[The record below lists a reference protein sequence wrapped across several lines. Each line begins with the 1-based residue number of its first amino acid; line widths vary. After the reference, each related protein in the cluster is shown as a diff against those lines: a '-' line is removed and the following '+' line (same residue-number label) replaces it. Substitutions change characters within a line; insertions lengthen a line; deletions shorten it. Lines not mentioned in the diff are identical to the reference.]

1 MQKSNYYLKNN
12 EPNTFPFVIEESK
25 IDQIIQRY
33 HLDNIYYN
41 LDNKNIFKRVD
52 RFRYKKT
59 LIFIFIVLSIGNL
72 HEILFNLCH
81 LLLKID
87 PDDPDKGSE
96 SKKFYYWNLASEFY
110 CDIYIWALLVLSWFT
125 FSKLKIETK
134 IFY

>member
-1 MQKSNYYLKNN
+1 M
-12 EPNTFPFVIEESK
+12 
-25 IDQIIQRY
+25 
-33 HLDNIYYN
+33 
-41 LDNKNIFKRVD
+41 
-52 RFRYKKT
+52 
-59 LIFIFIVLSIGNL
+59 IFIFIVLSIGNL

-125 FSKLKIETK
+125 FSKLKI
-134 IFY
+134 